1 MQYYGKTET
10 PYTMDYKPELVY
22 QSKLDAYGLDKPK
35 LQEQELG
42 HGSYVG
48 AVIGFYHNNGLKGE
62 ILDIYS
68 IYYYRNL
75 FMLT

>member
-1 MQYYGKTET
+1 
-10 PYTMDYKPELVY
+10 MDYKPELVY

-42 HGSYVG
+42 RWILCRGSQ
-48 AVIGFYHNNGLKGE
+48 GFYHNNVLKGE

>member
-1 MQYYGKTET
+1 
-10 PYTMDYKPELVY
+10 MDYKPELVY

-42 HGSYVG
+42 QWILCR
-48 AVIGFYHNNGLKGE
+48 AVMGFYYNNGLKGE
-62 ILDIYS
+62 IPDIYG

>member
-42 HGSYVG
+42 RWIICRGSHGLLS
-48 AVIGFYHNNGLKGE
+48 
-62 ILDIYS
+62 
-68 IYYYRNL
+68 
-75 FMLT
+75 

>member
-1 MQYYGKTET
+1 MER
-10 PYTMDYKPELVY
+10 PKPPILWIINRNWSIS
-22 QSKLDAYGLDKPK
+22 QNWMPIGLDKPK

-42 HGSYVG
+42 QWILCR
-48 AVIGFYHNNGLKGE
+48 AVMGFYHNNGLKGE
-62 ILDIYS
+62 ILDIYG